1 MSKASAVFIVDDDK
15 ALLDSL
21 KTLLGLQG
29 FLPRTFDSAAAFL
42 KMAPGALSGC
52 VLIDVNMPGLG
63 GVELLET
70 LKQSGFGLPCIM
82 MTGFG
87 QVAVAVR
94 AMKAGAFDFIEKPFE
109 NGALVALIDRAIEAG
124 QAARERDASAS
135 DARTRLSN
143 LTPRE
148 LDVLRHLAK
157 GEPNKIIAHELGI
170 SPRTVEIHRARL
182 MDKLS
187 ASSVADVVRLAITA
201 EILS

>member
-1 MSKASAVFIVDDDK
+1 MSKAPAVFIVDDDK

-21 KTLLGLQG
+21 ETLLGLQG
-29 FLPRTFDSAAAFL
+29 FRPQTFDSAEAFL
-42 KMAPGALSGC
+42 NVAPNALSGC
-52 VLIDVNMPGLG
+52 VLIDVNMPRLG

-70 LKQSGFGLPCIM
+70 LKQSGFTLPCIM

-94 AMKAGAFDFIEKPFE
+94 AMKAGAFDFMEKPFE
-109 NGALVALIDRAIEAG
+109 NDALVALINRAIEAG
-124 QAARERDASAS
+124 KATQDREIEADA
-135 DARTRLSN
+135 ARTRLSN

-148 LDVLRHLAK
+148 LDVLRHMAK

-187 ASSVADVVRLAITA
+187 ASSVADVVRLAIEA
-201 EILS
+201 KVLS

>member
-1 MSKASAVFIVDDDK
+1 MNKALPVFVVDDDK

-21 KTLLGLQG
+21 KILLGLQG
-29 FLPRTFDSAAAFL
+29 FDAQTFNSAEAFL
-42 KMAPGALSGC
+42 KAAPNAPSGC

-70 LKQSGFGLPCIM
+70 LKHSGFGLPCIM

-94 AMKAGAFDFIEKPFE
+94 AMKAGAIDFIEKPFE

-124 QAARERDASAS
+124 KVTQESESKANA
-135 DARTRLSN
+135 ARTRLSN

-187 ASSVADVVRLAITA
+187 VSSVADVVRLAIKA
-201 EILS
+201 EVLS